1 MKRHAVSVLAIA
13 GLLSVL
19 LSGCQVDGGT
29 VGTSSKETGGA
40 AAETTLS
47 AGAARGDDGTEKTD
61 SGTAQPGGG
70 AAHPGGAA
78 QPGGGAAQPG
88 GGATETDASSGDPA
102 GGAGETAARPNTARP
117 YQFVRTYGIVQSASP
132 VYELDSMVEMKLPLK
147 EKNLTLT
154 FAIRQDQELI
164 VSMVLDDLSR
174 LQTIPAGVAPPADGP
189 YYTLRDGT
197 RVVAQKYQ
205 SELWKSGEGLF
216 LTGPGIPK
224 EGLKPAESSYI
235 SYSAYLEAYG
245 HMRYFIEARF
255 ELPPAPKSADPLS
268 GYALRVLDFE
278 KPLKFTL
285 KPTPEYGT
293 LEELA
298 AAEHGSIE
306 THDGISI
313 ISMGEKV
320 DEGILVSW
328 YVHTAGDRKAVALTY
343 KPPLQEIE
351 LPTLSGESGT
361 YPIKQLEANPHLD
374 MTGHYKLSDA
384 EQLGRR
390 TRCLFD
396 VPQGKKDQALQVNI
410 PGITFLNP
418 EESPQITLKIPEDYQ
433 ELNEEIPFK
442 DGSVRILGITKMKE
456 PQILV
461 TTDAYGKP
469 KEVKRPAVYIDVA
482 AAHETK
488 NLALKG
494 LICQRKLPW
503 TGWEHERYDFDR
515 SGNLSG
521 FRVFYEEG
529 DTEVTLKFNGA
540 AFYWD
545 QEYVMPLEIN

>member
-29 VGTSSKETGGA
+29 AGTSSKVTGG

-47 AGAARGDDGTEKTD
+47 AGAAGIGDGAEKTD
-61 SGTAQPGGG
+61 GGATQPG
-70 AAHPGGAA
+70 GGAA

-102 GGAGETAARPNTARP
+102 GGAGETAARPNNARP
-117 YQFVRTYGIVQSASP
+117 YQFVRTYGIVQSDSP

-174 LQTIPAGVAPPADGP
+174 LQTIPAGVDPPADGP

-255 ELPPAPKSADPLS
+255 ELPPAPKGADPLS

-374 MTGHYKLSDA
+374 MTGHYKLSGA

-503 TGWEHERYDFDR
+503 TGWEHERYDFDQ

-540 AFYWD
+540 AFYWE